1 VKAADRLVDDLAD
14 AILDGTPIDWTAA
27 DSSAEAAAR
36 PLLKQLKVLAAIAN
50 LHQATP
56 AIAST
61 LSERLSSAE
70 HQHGDAPEHWGHL
83 RILEPVGSGASGD
96 VFRAWDTRLDREVA
110 LKLLPA
116 SRNSDDRA
124 PSSIIHEGR
133 LLARVRHPNV
143 VTIHGAEQIGDR
155 IGLWMEFVRGHTL
168 EQLLQR
174 QTVFS
179 AADAVEVG
187 LELCCAVSAVHG
199 AGLLHR
205 DIKTHNV
212 MRAETGRIVL
222 MDFGTGRELDEDAP
236 SDLAGTPLYLAPE
249 VLQGQPATIQ
259 SDIYGLGVL
268 LYHLVT
274 GSYPVHARTL
284 RGVRRAHER
293 AERTTVRTIRH
304 GVPRKLARVID
315 RAIDPQPERRYPSA
329 DALRAALTAL
339 QPRARLRRLAYATGV
354 VAALVVVVAVGWEV
368 WGRQVGSARTPG
380 TLLAGV
386 VGLSPIG
393 DANLSPVGHPV
404 IAVLPLENLS
414 AEPES
419 DYFVDGLTDEIIRN
433 LAVIQGLQVRSRTS
447 SFAFK
452 DKPRNVHEVG
462 QQLAVNLVVEGSVLR
477 AGSKLRVNAQ
487 LVQVAGDV
495 PLWAERFDREL
506 KDVFTIQDEISRAI
520 VNKLR
525 LTLGRGQ
532 RRYDTNTETY
542 ELYLKG
548 RTLLER
554 MDHRQASARSAE
566 LFQQVIDADPSFAP
580 AHAGLANAY
589 ASMSHNRLFQGISS
603 AQAHPIMRLAALKAL
618 QLDPLLAE
626 AHAAMGYVSARE
638 FDWQKADQSFRRAID
653 LNPSLTQSYT
663 LYSRTTLWPLGK
675 LTEAERL
682 LQQARAADP
691 LSLDVQR
698 ETASVQFYI
707 GRYGEAIKT
716 LQRIRAVEPNFPWV
730 DWLLGRA
737 LIFTGRPAEA
747 LAVHEEPSGIPPGTE
762 WDAHAYVMAGR
773 RDEAERLAARHQN
786 YPHRRAII
794 YAALGDKDRAFEA
807 LDQLALLEPHR
818 VVDLLAYPELAGLR
832 GDPRFAALR
841 RKFGLP

>member
-1 VKAADRLVDDLAD
+1 MKAGDRLVDDLAD
-14 AILDGTPIDWTAA
+14 AILDGTPIDWAAA

-36 PLLKQLKVLAAIAN
+36 PLLRHLKVLAAIAACAR
-50 LHQATP
+50 HDP
-56 AIAST
+56 GRASAG
-61 LSERLSSAE
+61 LDEAE
-70 HQHGDAPEHWGHL
+70 QWGHL
-83 RILEPVGSGASGD
+83 RIVEPVGSGASGD
-96 VFRAWDTRLDREVA
+96 VFRAWDTRLDHEVA

-116 SRNSDDRA
+116 SRDREDRT

-179 AADAVEVG
+179 AANVIEVG

-259 SDIYGLGVL
+259 SDIYSLGVL
-268 LYHLVT
+268 LYHLAT
-274 GSYPVHARTL
+274 GAYPVHARTL

-293 AERTTVRTIRH
+293 AERTTVRTARH
-304 GVPRKLARVID
+304 GVPRTLARVID

-339 QPRARLRRLAYATGV
+339 QPRARVRRLAYATGV
-354 VAALVVVVAVGWEV
+354 AAALVVVVAVGWEM
-368 WGRQVGSARTPG
+368 WGRQVGSSRTPG

-386 VGLSPIG
+386 VGVNPIG
-393 DANLSPVGHPV
+393 QPV

-414 AEPES
+414 AEAES

-433 LAVIQGLQVRSRTS
+433 LAVIQGLEVRSRTS

-452 DKPRNVHEVG
+452 DKPRNVREVG
-462 QQLAVNLVVEGSVLR
+462 EQLAANLVLEGSVLR
-477 AGSKLRVNAQ
+477 AGNKLRVNAQ

-495 PLWAERFDREL
+495 PLWAGRFDREI
-506 KDVFTIQDEISRAI
+506 KDVFAIQDEISLAI

-532 RRYDTNTETY
+532 RRYDTNTEAY

-554 MDHRQASARSAE
+554 MDLREASAKSAE
-566 LFQQVIDADPSFAP
+566 LFQQVIDTDPSFAP

-589 ASMSHNRLFQGISS
+589 AAMSHNRLFHGISS
-603 AQAHPIMRLAALKAL
+603 AKAHPIMRSAALKAL
-618 QLDPLLAE
+618 ELDPLLAE
-626 AHAAMGYVSARE
+626 AHAAMGFVYSRE
-638 FDWQKADQSFRRAID
+638 FDWPKADQSFRRAID

-663 LYSRTTLWPLGK
+663 LYSRTTLWPLGR
-675 LTEAERL
+675 LAEAERL
-682 LQQARAADP
+682 LRQAMGADP
-691 LSLDVQR
+691 LSLDLQR
-698 ETASVQFYI
+698 ETASLQFYI
-707 GRYGEAIKT
+707 GRYGEAINT
-716 LQRIRAVEPNFPWV
+716 LQRIRAVDPDFPWI
-730 DWLLGRA
+730 DWLLARA
-737 LIFTGRPAEA
+737 LTFAGRPAEA
-747 LAVHEEPSGIPPGTE
+747 LAVSQEPSGMPPGTE

-773 RDEAERLAARHQN
+773 RDEAERLAARHQD

-794 YAALGDKDRAFEA
+794 YAALGDKDRTFEA

-818 VVDLLAYPELAGLR
+818 VVDLLSYPELSALR
-832 GDPRFAALR
+832 SDPRFAALR
-841 RKFGLP
+841 RRFGLP